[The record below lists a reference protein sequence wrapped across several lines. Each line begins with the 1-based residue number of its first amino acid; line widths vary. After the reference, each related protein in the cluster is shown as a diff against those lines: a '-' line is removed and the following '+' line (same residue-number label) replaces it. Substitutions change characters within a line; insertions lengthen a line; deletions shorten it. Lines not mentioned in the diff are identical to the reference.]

1 MVRRDKSLHSAMTKA
16 QIEEKTMEQGASTFP
31 VMNTFVVRLWT
42 ERSATGSYWRG
53 RIEHV
58 QSRVGTTFS
67 DVDGML
73 SFINRFVEIHQEK
86 ESAG

>member
-1 MVRRDKSLHSAMTKA
+1 
-16 QIEEKTMEQGASTFP
+16 MEQGSLALS

-42 ERSATGSYWRG
+42 ERSATESRWRG

-58 QSRVGTTFS
+58 QSRESAAFS

-73 SFINRFVEIHQEK
+73 SFMGRFVEIHQGK
-86 ESAG
+86 EM